1 MDRLVS
7 LGDSFSCGEG
17 VGLVLAP
24 ERIWVALLARSLGLT
39 PMPLA
44 CAGATVAQV
53 QQVQLPRALAAGP
66 VDVATVFV
74 GPNDL
79 FAAGFDVDEIGR
91 RYRVIVDALARTHGL
106 VIVGRWHDPL
116 RLYPL
121 PDWLRRGLTRRL
133 ELLNAAIVAAAE
145 SARVGRVQV
154 FDLAA
159 VPELSDRASWA
170 VDRVHPSA
178 YGHRVLADAAR
189 MIAAPDQRPELP
201 PTPVVRT
208 SGWDECRW
216 WCRHGAPWMLKRL
229 GPLAVPIVRVALRR
243 HDASPAGGDPVAA
256 YPAGGG
262 EAAGPNQLAGGR
274 QVARAGR

>member
-1 MDRLVS
+1 MACLVS

-17 VGLVLAP
+17 VGLVPAP
-24 ERIWVALLARSLGLT
+24 EQTWVALLARSLGLT

-66 VDVATVFV
+66 GDVATVFV

-79 FAAGFDVDEIGR
+79 FKAGFDIDEIGR
-91 RYRVIVDALARTHGL
+91 RYHVIVDALSRSRGL

-116 RLYPL
+116 QLYPL
-121 PDWLRRGLTRRL
+121 PNWLRRGLARRL
-133 ELLNAAIVAAAE
+133 ELLNTAIVSAAE

-159 VPELSDRASWA
+159 VPELAERESWA

-178 YGHRVLADAAR
+178 YGNRVIAHAAR
-189 MIAAPDQRPELP
+189 MIAAPAQWPGLP
-201 PTPVVRT
+201 PAPVDRT

-216 WCRHGAPWMLKRL
+216 WWRHGAPWMLKRL
-229 GPLAVPIVRVALRR
+229 GSLAVPVGRVALRR
-243 HDASPAGGDPVAA
+243 DGGSPAGGDPVVAH
-256 YPAGGG
+256 PAGGG
-262 EAAGPNQLAGGR
+262 EPAGPNQLAGRR